1 MGKTGQKSLINSAS
15 EFFYGMTG
23 YEFERQLVEMRSGIE
38 MLFISLLYG
47 DMLGVP
53 MIPPY
58 YSLRLLPYFVSNI
71 ATWKRRAMREKEFSD
86 YEELD
91 LHGL

>member
-1 MGKTGQKSLINSAS
+1 MGKTGLDGLIDSARR
-15 EFFYGMTG
+15 FFYGMTG
-23 YEFERQLVEMRSGIE
+23 YEFERQLVEMRSDVD

-53 MIPPY
+53 IIPPY
-58 YSLRLLPYFVSNI
+58 YSLRLLPYAVPNI
-71 ATWKRRAMREKEFSD
+71 ASWKRRAMREKEFSD
-86 YEELD
+86 YEEMD

>member
-1 MGKTGQKSLINSAS
+1 MGKTGLESLIDSAS
-15 EFFYGMTG
+15 KFFYGMTG

-53 MIPPY
+53 IIPPY
-58 YSLRLLPYFVSNI
+58 YSLRLLPYVVPNI
-71 ATWKRRAMREKEFSD
+71 AAWKRRALREKEFSD